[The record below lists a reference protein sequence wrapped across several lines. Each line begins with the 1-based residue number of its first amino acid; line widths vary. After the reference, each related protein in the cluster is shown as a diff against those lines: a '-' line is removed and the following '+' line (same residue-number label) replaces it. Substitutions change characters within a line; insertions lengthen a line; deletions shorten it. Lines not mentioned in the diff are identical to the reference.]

1 MNFHCVLADWIFH
14 PSGRL
19 IFPNAMEAFPM
30 NEAEVTAS
38 ERPTSKRPP
47 KKSSPAKSSKS
58 QPNPDFK
65 AQVPFPGIESVMH
78 GNGAVAHVME
88 HVCDGVIGYPITPS
102 TEISEIYEAYR
113 ASGGINVWDRRPFF
127 FEPEGEHSAQSGAMG
142 AALTGGKYISN
153 ASSSQGIL
161 YGLESHFVTAGK
173 KIGGFVLQIAAR
185 VVSRNSLNVMAG
197 HDDVYALLPSG
208 YTIFLAAIPRK
219 PQIWQR
225 LLTAVVPSP

>member
-1 MNFHCVLADWIFH
+1 
-14 PSGRL
+14 
-19 IFPNAMEAFPM
+19 MEAFPM

-47 KKSSPAKSSKS
+47 KRSSPAKSSKS
-58 QPNPDFK
+58 QPNPDLK

-127 FEPEGEHSAQSGAMG
+127 FEPEGENSAQSGAMG

-153 ASSSQGIL
+153 AS
-161 YGLESHFVTAGK
+161 
-173 KIGGFVLQIAAR
+173 
-185 VVSRNSLNVMAG
+185 
-197 HDDVYALLPSG
+197 
-208 YTIFLAAIPRK
+208 
-219 PQIWQR
+219 
-225 LLTAVVPSP
+225 